1 MRILK
6 NQLAKSARFEKAVNQ
21 RKIKNKT
28 RRRIFGFD
36 AAGVNLYFIALIC
49 KVYMKYFVG
58 LIKVEFGPD
67 LSVNLVCGNHECK
80 YRKS

>member
-1 MRILK
+1 
-6 NQLAKSARFEKAVNQ
+6 
-21 RKIKNKT
+21 
-28 RRRIFGFD
+28 
-36 AAGVNLYFIALIC
+36 
-49 KVYMKYFVG
+49 MKYFVG